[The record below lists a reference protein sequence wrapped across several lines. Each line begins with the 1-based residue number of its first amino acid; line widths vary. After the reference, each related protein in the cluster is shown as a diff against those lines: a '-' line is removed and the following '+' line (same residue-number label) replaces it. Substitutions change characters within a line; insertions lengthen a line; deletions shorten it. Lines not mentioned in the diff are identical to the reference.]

1 MKKYFIAALLALF
14 GFSPFVFFALFAD
27 FTALNVLLCIC
38 ICSLCYLPLIDYLVE
53 NENDLF
59 DL

>member
-1 MKKYFIAALLALF
+1 MKKYCIASLLALF

-27 FTALNVLLCIC
+27 FNAENVLLCIC
-38 ICSLCYLPLIDYLVE
+38 LCSLCSLPLIDYLGE